1 MERFYKKS
9 TADFYTLVFLLLL
22 SILTITLDYKYNQI
36 TYIRSIITDLIVYPI
51 DQLSSMPKSLL
62 NDAIRESSNL
72 DELENTIALLKKE
85 NMNLKIKLQE
95 LASLKDENTR
105 LRKITKQ
112 SLTMSKKQ
120 TIVKVINNAASPNKR
135 ILAIDKGQKHGIF
148 VGQNVIGVNGLVGQI
163 IETNFLSSK
172 VILISEPTHTTPGQI
187 NRTGEKVL
195 INGSEDSQKLSINYA
210 KVGIDIKPGDI
221 ISTSGIAGRFKSKIP
236 IGKISKVYNNPD
248 RRFSEIDIEPF
259 ENIGNMSE
267 LSLIWDYMPQPDKEE
282 VNE

>member
-105 LRKITKQ
+105 LRKCQFFGVFIC
-112 SLTMSKKQ
+112 
-120 TIVKVINNAASPNKR
+120 
-135 ILAIDKGQKHGIF
+135 KG
-148 VGQNVIGVNGLVGQI
+148 
-163 IETNFLSSK
+163 
-172 VILISEPTHTTPGQI
+172 
-187 NRTGEKVL
+187 
-195 INGSEDSQKLSINYA
+195 
-210 KVGIDIKPGDI
+210 
-221 ISTSGIAGRFKSKIP
+221 
-236 IGKISKVYNNPD
+236 
-248 RRFSEIDIEPF
+248 FSVTLDAP
-259 ENIGNMSE
+259 
-267 LSLIWDYMPQPDKEE
+267 P
-282 VNE
+282 